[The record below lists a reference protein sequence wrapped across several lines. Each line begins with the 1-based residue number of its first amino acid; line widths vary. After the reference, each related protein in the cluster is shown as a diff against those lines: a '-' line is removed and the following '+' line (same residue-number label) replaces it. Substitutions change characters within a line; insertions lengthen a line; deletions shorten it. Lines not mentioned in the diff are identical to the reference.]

1 MSIERIVFLI
11 IDRGA
16 AAGPAAGSDSTPLS
30 RQHQCGS

>member
-1 MSIERIVFLI
+1 MSIERIVFLT
-11 IDRGA
+11 IDGGA